1 MIHELELDLDPCRFC
16 HQSNAEPSLYEDD
29 KVLAIECRACG
40 ARGPL
45 RPVLRPES
53 VEAVAR
59 LAAADWNMGGT
70 PNTSERA
77 TTEAAPGARRK
88 RPLAKKNGPSLGPH
102 KGRHRKDKPLE
113 SLVGSS
119 EAGAPV
125 KRGRPKKELPKGAS
139 VEQSS
144 NKAAGEL
151 HPKDRNPDNGGEAV
165 PKPKRQPVTKRDS
178 SPEITAKQLDVG
190 ERLASGLGLL
200 GMTAQAAADKG
211 IDLGV
216 HVATIYTV
224 LKGKRV
230 SNATLDKIS
239 AALDK
244 LEGKGL
250 AKVSADTPIERIPNK
265 FAPITGTN
273 RTAPPTAPPRCGS
286 VP

>member
-16 HQSNAEPSLYEDD
+16 HQSDAEPSLYEDD

-59 LAAADWNMGGT
+59 LAAADWNMGST

-144 NKAAGEL
+144 NKAADV
-151 HPKDRNPDNGGEAV
+151 PTQDRKPDNGGEAV
-165 PKPKRQPVTKRDS
+165 TSPKRHPIADRIEAYLKATGQTVWSGVFTVNDVTVHGILTGKVKKPREATLATLTKELAKLERQLTGEAVQPT
-178 SPEITAKQLDVG
+178 
-190 ERLASGLGLL
+190 
-200 GMTAQAAADKG
+200 AADPS
-211 IDLGV
+211 IPVQQLPHNFREPTGV
-216 HVATIYTV
+216 N
-224 LKGKRV
+224 R
-230 SNATLDKIS
+230 
-239 AALDK
+239 
-244 LEGKGL
+244 
-250 AKVSADTPIERIPNK
+250 
-265 FAPITGTN
+265 AP
-273 RTAPPTAPPRCGS
+273 APTAPPRCGRT
-286 VP
+286 P